1 MKNQVILSVCLILL
15 LSSFN
20 CKLFPFLNTRNPRSF
35 EEEGK
40 VEAVV
45 DDQGNWDNNTYA
57 NYD

>member
-15 LSSFN
+15 LSSFH
-20 CKLFPFLNTRNPRSF
+20 CKVFPFLNTRNPRSV
-35 EEEGK
+35 EEEGR